1 MDEVSVVAGA
11 SARQCQ
17 VPWVSAES
25 GEGPSGSQEYAGSDV
40 RPAGPERVA
49 DHVDW
54 FDADVLDV
62 PFGVHVEFEPV
73 VREGGDASCRDRQV
87 AFRASEQQDVVHV
100 EEDVGDEP
108 SLRGGAVPV
117 PSGFGESVLA
127 EVPDG
132 RQVIIRQ
139 VLAEVAADV
148 QAVIAG
154 VGVDEVEDEAQERHV
169 ADVVRE
175 HRLERRP
182 INRWIAFAHI
192 EFDEDFAR
200 WFADPFAD
208 GTSCV
213 VGAAVR
219 DARGLPS
226 SYLRVEQGH
235 EGDDRDVVDDLLFDG
250 LTADDAMLAG
260 NRFDTVEVS
269 DTWMVESAGPDLAGE
284 SDGEVVEVRVVF
296 QESRDVAS

>member
-1 MDEVSVVAGA
+1 M
-11 SARQCQ
+11 
-17 VPWVSAES
+17 SAES
-25 GEGPSGSQEYAGSDV
+25 GEGPSGAEEYPRPDV
-40 RPAGPERVA
+40 RPSRPERVA
-49 DHVDW
+49 DHVYR
-54 FDADVLDV
+54 FDTDVLDV
-62 PFGVHVEFEPV
+62 PFRVHLELEPV
-73 VREGGDASCRDRQV
+73 VGESGDAPGRDRQI

-117 PSGFGESVLA
+117 PSGLGESVLA
-127 EVPDG
+127 EMPDG
-132 RQVIIRQ
+132 RQIVVRQ
-139 VLAEVAADV
+139 ILAEVASDV
-148 QAVIAG
+148 QAVGSGI
-154 VGVDEVEDEAQERHV
+154 GVDEMEDETQERRV
-169 ADVVRE
+169 PDVMGE

-182 INRWIAFAHI
+182 VDRWIAFAHI

-200 WFADPFAD
+200 RFADPFAD

-235 EGDDRDVVDDLLFDG
+235 EGDDRDVVEDLLFDG